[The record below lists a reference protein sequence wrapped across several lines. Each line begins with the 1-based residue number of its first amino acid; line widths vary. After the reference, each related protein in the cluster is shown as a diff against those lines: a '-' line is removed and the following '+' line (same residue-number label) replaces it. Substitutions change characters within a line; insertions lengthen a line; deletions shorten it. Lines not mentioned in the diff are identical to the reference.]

1 MSTIAAP
8 IVPRGEEPT
17 YTVSI
22 LESATPIA
30 TAQPTPKGST
40 TATPITSPPPERE
53 EPTYTEKTLTIS
65 ETATIVLRSLVGSA
79 VDFLGKPI
87 DGAVI
92 TVPSHFT
99 RQARQALQKAAEA
112 AGIPVLQLLDEAA
125 AAAIAYTSLNPP
137 STTDTTSLIVDLGAS
152 SLDLSLLS
160 IKQGLVHR
168 LAASHTPGVG
178 GDAIDDR
185 LVAFFVKEFT
195 KKTKIE
201 LSLTSKSAADIRAL
215 TKLRLAVEHTKRTLS
230 ASSGAAACSVE
241 SLKEGMDFSGSINR
255 IRFDVEMGSIYNTI
269 TTAIKSLLESVPL
282 DAVQIDEVLLV
293 GGSALLPG
301 VTSKLSTIFEEST
314 QIRSDIDPSQV
325 LSRGAVVQ
333 AGILASLPPDD
344 PLRGAFKEGSSILEA
359 KVTNQPIGI
368 YFPEGPPNGTE
379 PIVEQWVPVIASET
393 PLPARRTVSFNV
405 QLAEGE
411 GKKRIGFEI
420 WQVKEKVSVEKVK
433 PPVEEGE
440 DEDEDEEAE
449 EIEVRER
456 SIEKSVHL
464 ASVELSVDGLK
475 SAKKKKGPPQVKLLV
490 TFVVTLDGVVE
501 VTAGAEGAAEPVRLR
516 IGA

>member
-8 IVPRGEEPT
+8 IAPRGEEPA

-53 EPTYTEKTLTIS
+53 EPVYTEKTLTVAEAAS
-65 ETATIVLRSLVGSA
+65 IVLRSLVGSA

-125 AAAIAYTSLNPP
+125 AAAIAYTSINPP
-137 STTDTTSLIVDLGAS
+137 SMTDTTSLIVDLGAS

-160 IKQGLVHR
+160 IKQGVVHQ
-168 LAASHTPGVG
+168 LASSHTPGVG
-178 GDAIDDR
+178 GDAMDDK
-185 LVAFFVKEFT
+185 LIAFFVKEFT

-201 LSLTSKSAADIRAL
+201 LSPTSKSATDIRAL

-269 TTAIKSLLESVPL
+269 TTEIKSLLESVSL
-282 DAVQIDEVLLV
+282 DTVQIDEVILV

-301 VTSKLSTIFEEST
+301 LTSKLSTIFEEST

-325 LSRGAVVQ
+325 LSRGAAVQ
-333 AGILASLPPDD
+333 AGILATLSPDD
-344 PLRGAFKEGSSILEA
+344 PLRQAFKEGSSILEA
-359 KVTNQPIGI
+359 KVTGQPIGI
-368 YFPEGPPNGTE
+368 YFPEDPSDGTE
-379 PIVEQWVPVIASET
+379 PVVEQWIPVIASET

-405 QLAEGE
+405 QLPEGE
-411 GKKRIGFEI
+411 GKKRVGFEI
-420 WQVKEKVSVEKVK
+420 WQVKETIGIEKIK
-433 PPVEEGE
+433 PPVEE
-440 DEDEDEEAE
+440 DEEDEEPE

-456 SIEKSVHL
+456 SIEKDAHL
-464 ASVELSVDGLK
+464 ASVELFVDGPK
-475 SAKKKKGPPQVKLLV
+475 ISKKKKGPPQVKLLV

-501 VTAGAEGAAEPVRLR
+501 VTAGAEGGAEPVTLR
-516 IGA
+516 IEA

>member
-1 MSTIAAP
+1 MSTMAAP
-8 IVPRGEEPT
+8 IVPQGEEPA

-53 EPTYTEKTLTIS
+53 ERPYTEKTLTVS
-65 ETATIVLRSLVGSA
+65 EVATIILRSLVGSA

-99 RQARQALQKAAEA
+99 AQARQTLQKAAET

-125 AAAIAYTSLNPP
+125 AVAIAYTSLNPP
-137 STTDTTSLIVDLGAS
+137 STTDTISLILDLGAS
-152 SLDLSLLS
+152 SLDLSLLA
-160 IKQGLVHR
+160 IKQGLVHQ
-168 LAASHTPGVG
+168 LASSHTPGVG
-178 GDAIDDR
+178 GDAMDDK
-185 LVAFFVKEFT
+185 LIAFFVKEFT

-201 LSLTSKSAADIRAL
+201 LSPTSRSGADIRAL

-230 ASSGAAACSVE
+230 ASPGAAACSVE
-241 SLKEGMDFSGSINR
+241 SLKEGMDFSGSINP
-255 IRFDVEMGSIYNTI
+255 IRFDVEIGSIYNKI
-269 TTAIKSLLESVPL
+269 TTAIRSLLESASL

-293 GGSALLPG
+293 GGSTLLPG
-301 VTSKLSTIFEEST
+301 LTSKLSTIFEEST

-325 LSRGAVVQ
+325 LSRGAAVQ
-333 AGILASLPPDD
+333 AGILASLSPDD
-344 PLRGAFKEGSSILEA
+344 PLREAFKEGSSILEA
-359 KVTNQPIGI
+359 KVTSHPIGI
-368 YFPEGPPNGTE
+368 YFPGDPSGGKPT
-379 PIVEQWVPVIASET
+379 VEKWLPVIASET

-405 QLAEGE
+405 QLPEGE
-411 GKKRIGFEI
+411 GKKRVGFEI
-420 WQVKEKVSVEKVK
+420 WQVKETVSIEKIK
-433 PPVEEGE
+433 PPVEE
-440 DEDEDEEAE
+440 DEEEDEELE

-456 SIEKSVHL
+456 SIEKDAHL
-464 ASVELSVDGLK
+464 ASMELFVDGLK
-475 SAKKKKGPPQVKLLV
+475 QSKKQKRLPQVKLRV
-490 TFVVTLDGVVE
+490 TFIVTLDGVVE
-501 VTAGAEGAAEPVRLR
+501 VVARAEGAAEPVSLK

>member
-1 MSTIAAP
+1 MSTLAAP
-8 IVPRGEEPT
+8 IVPHGEEPA

-53 EPTYTEKTLTIS
+53 EPTYTEKTITVS
-65 ETATIVLRSLVGSA
+65 EVATIVLRSLVGSA

-99 RQARQALQKAAEA
+99 PQARHALQKAAEA
-112 AGIPVLQLLDEAA
+112 AGVPVLQLLDEAA
-125 AAAIAYTSLNPP
+125 AAAIAYASLKPL
-137 STTDTTSLIVDLGAS
+137 STRDTISLIVDLGAS

-168 LAASHTPGVG
+168 LASSHTPGVG
-178 GDAIDDR
+178 GDAMDDK

-201 LSLTSKSAADIRAL
+201 LSPASKSTADIRAL

-255 IRFDVEMGSIYNTI
+255 IRFDVEMGTIYNTI
-269 TTAIKSLLESVPL
+269 ITAIKSLLESVSL
-282 DAVQIDEVLLV
+282 DAVQVDEVLLV

-301 VTSKLSTIFEEST
+301 LTSSLSIIFEESVE
-314 QIRSDIDPSQV
+314 IRSGIDPSQV
-325 LSRGAVVQ
+325 LSRGAATQ
-333 AGILASLPPDD
+333 AGILVSLSPDD
-344 PLRGAFKEGSSILEA
+344 PLREAFEEGSSVMGA
-359 KVTNQPIGI
+359 KVTSQPIGI
-368 YFPEGPPNGTE
+368 YFPEDTPDGTE
-379 PIVEQWVPVIASET
+379 PVVEQWIPVIASET
-393 PLPARRTVSFNV
+393 PLPARRAVSFNA
-405 QLAEGE
+405 QLPEGE
-411 GKKRIGFEI
+411 GKKRVGFEI
-420 WQVKEKVSVEKVK
+420 WQVKETVSIEKIK
-433 PPVEEGE
+433 PPVEE
-440 DEDEDEEAE
+440 EEEEEPE

-456 SIEKSVHL
+456 SIEKDTHL
-464 ASVELSVDGLK
+464 ASMELFVDGLK
-475 SAKKKKGPPQVKLLV
+475 NSKKKKGPPQVKLLV
-490 TFVVTLDGVVE
+490 TFIMTLDGVVE
-501 VTAGAEGAAEPVRLR
+501 VTAGVEGAAEVVTLR

>member
-8 IVPRGEEPT
+8 IVPRGEEAA

-53 EPTYTEKTLTIS
+53 EPAYTEKTLTVT
-65 ETATIVLRSLVGSA
+65 EVATIVLRSLIGSA

-99 RQARQALQKAAEA
+99 PPARQTLQKAAEA

-125 AAAIAYTSLNPP
+125 AVAIAYTSLDPP
-137 STTDTTSLIVDLGAS
+137 STTDTISLIVDLGAS
-152 SLDLSLLS
+152 SLDLSLLA
-160 IKQGLVHR
+160 IKQGLVHQ
-168 LAASHTPGVG
+168 LESSHTPGVG
-178 GDAIDDR
+178 GDAMDDK
-185 LVAFFVKEFT
+185 LIAFFVKEFT

-201 LSLTSKSAADIRAL
+201 LSPTSRSAADIRAL

-230 ASSGAAACSVE
+230 ASPGAAACSVE

-269 TTAIKSLLESVPL
+269 TTAIRSLLESASL

-293 GGSALLPG
+293 GGSTLLPG
-301 VTSKLSTIFEEST
+301 LTSKLSTIFEEST

-325 LSRGAVVQ
+325 LSRGAAVQ
-333 AGILASLPPDD
+333 AGILASLSPDD
-344 PLRGAFKEGSSILEA
+344 PLREAFKEGSSILEA
-359 KVTNQPIGI
+359 KVTSHPIGI
-368 YFPEGPPNGTE
+368 YFPGDPSG
-379 PIVEQWVPVIASET
+379 EQWLPVIASET

-405 QLAEGE
+405 QLPEGE
-411 GKKRIGFEI
+411 GKKRVGFEI
-420 WQVKEKVSVEKVK
+420 WQVKETVSIKKIK
-433 PPVEEGE
+433 PPVEE
-440 DEDEDEEAE
+440 EDEEDEELE
-449 EIEVRER
+449 EIEVHER
-456 SIEKSVHL
+456 SIEKDTHL
-464 ASVELSVDGLK
+464 GSMELFVDGLK
-475 SAKKKKGPPQVKLLV
+475 HSKKQKRLPQVKLLV
-490 TFVVTLDGVVE
+490 TFIVTLDGVVE
-501 VTAGAEGAAEPVRLR
+501 VIGRAEGAVEPVSLR

>member
-8 IVPRGEEPT
+8 IVPHGEEAA
-17 YTVSI
+17 YTVAI

-53 EPTYTEKTLTIS
+53 EPAYTEKTLTVA
-65 ETATIVLRSLVGSA
+65 EVATIVLRSLIGSA

-92 TVPSHFT
+92 TVPSHFSAP
-99 RQARQALQKAAEA
+99 ARQTLQKAAEA

-125 AAAIAYTSLNPP
+125 AVAIAYTSLDPP
-137 STTDTTSLIVDLGAS
+137 STTDTISLIVDLGAS
-152 SLDLSLLS
+152 SLDLSLLA
-160 IKQGLVHR
+160 IKQGLVHQ
-168 LAASHTPGVG
+168 LASSHTPGVG
-178 GDAIDDR
+178 GDAMDDK
-185 LVAFFVKEFT
+185 LIAFFVKEFT

-201 LSLTSKSAADIRAL
+201 LSPTSKSAADIRAL

-230 ASSGAAACSVE
+230 ASPGAAACSVE

-269 TTAIKSLLESVPL
+269 TTAIRSLLESVSL

-293 GGSALLPG
+293 GGSTLLPG
-301 VTSKLSTIFEEST
+301 LSGKLSTIFEEST

-325 LSRGAVVQ
+325 LSRGAAVQ
-333 AGILASLPPDD
+333 AGILASLSPDD
-344 PLRGAFKEGSSILEA
+344 PLREAFKEGSSILEA
-359 KVTNQPIGI
+359 QVTSHPIGI
-368 YFPEGPPNGTE
+368 YFPGDSSGGSESV
-379 PIVEQWVPVIASET
+379 VEQWLPVIASET

-405 QLAEGE
+405 QLPEGE
-411 GKKRIGFEI
+411 GKKRVGFEI
-420 WQVKEKVSVEKVK
+420 WQVKETVNIKKIK
-433 PPVEEGE
+433 PPVEE
-440 DEDEDEEAE
+440 DDDEDEELE
-449 EIEVRER
+449 EIEVHER
-456 SIEKSVHL
+456 SIDKDTHL
-464 ASVELSVDGLK
+464 GSMELFVDGLK
-475 SAKKKKGPPQVKLLV
+475 HSKKQKRLPQVKLMV
-490 TFVVTLDGVVE
+490 TFIVTLDGAVE
-501 VTAGAEGAAEPVRLR
+501 VIARAEGAVEPVSLR

>member
-8 IVPRGEEPT
+8 IVPKGEEPA

-53 EPTYTEKTLTIS
+53 EPAYTEKTLTVS
-65 ETATIVLRSLVGSA
+65 EVATIVLRSLIGSA

-99 RQARQALQKAAEA
+99 AQARQTLQKAAEA
-112 AGIPVLQLLDEAA
+112 ADIPVLQLLDEPAA
-125 AAAIAYTSLNPP
+125 VAIAYTSLNPP

-160 IKQGLVHR
+160 IKQGLVHQ
-168 LAASHTPGVG
+168 LACSHTPGVG
-178 GDAIDDR
+178 GDAMDDK
-185 LVAFFVKEFT
+185 LIAFFVKEFT

-201 LSLTSKSAADIRAL
+201 LTPTSRSAADIRAL

-230 ASSGAAACSVE
+230 ASPGAAACSVE

-255 IRFDVEMGSIYNTI
+255 IRFDVEIGSIYNQII
-269 TTAIKSLLESVPL
+269 TEIRSLLESVSL

-301 VTSKLSTIFEEST
+301 LTSKLSTIFEEST

-325 LSRGAVVQ
+325 LSRGAAVQ
-333 AGILASLPPDD
+333 AGILASLSPDE
-344 PLRGAFKEGSSILEA
+344 PLRGAFKEGSSILGV
-359 KVTNQPIGI
+359 KVTSQPIGI
-368 YFPEGPPNGTE
+368 YFPEDPSDGIE
-379 PIVEQWVPVIASET
+379 PIVEQWLPVIASET

-405 QLAEGE
+405 QLPEGE
-411 GKKRIGFEI
+411 GKKRVGFEI
-420 WQVKEKVSVEKVK
+420 WQAKETVSIEKIR
-433 PPVEEGE
+433 PPVEE
-440 DEDEDEEAE
+440 DDEEEEEELE
-449 EIEVRER
+449 EIEVRAR
-456 SIEKSVHL
+456 SIEKDTHL
-464 ASVELSVDGLK
+464 ASVELFVDGPK
-475 SAKKKKGPPQVKLLV
+475 HSKKQKGPQVKLMV
-490 TFVVTLDGVVE
+490 TFIVTLDGVVE
-501 VTAGAEGAAEPVRLR
+501 VIAKAEGAAEPVALR